1 MASTSLYPLKTIN
14 SDDAERFRFR
24 TVCLCLY
31 LSLVSE
37 NRSYG
42 TLVQEE
48 AARTPCFILPAKP
61 SDSSSQV
68 AKEKKK
74 KISYLFKKKNFNSAL
89 AKLLLVS
96 VIIIGNKAAPPKHDF
111 QSQSR
116 LSVQKYIQHIFFK
129 FSSSCIYP
137 AFLAC
142 FFFLCFLFGSCHCLF
157 ILQSSFTPVMTATY
171 EMLKKH
177 FSTIFLFLFTAR
189 VYMCVRV
196 SFDS

>member
-74 KISYLFKKKNFNSAL
+74 DFILIFNFFFNSAL

-116 LSVQKYIQHIFFK
+116 LSVQKYIQYIFFK

-157 ILQSSFTPVMTATY
+157 ILQSSFFC
-171 EMLKKH
+171 H
-177 FSTIFLFLFTAR
+177 SGD
-189 VYMCVRV
+189 
-196 SFDS
+196 DSHL